1 MAKLNPPLPFQLA
14 VSGADRVGMKS
25 KAPRQFSRARQTL
38 PRSQVVAEDSEDDLG
53 YELFADSN
61 FTSAGEPKLHNGL
74 S

>member
-1 MAKLNPPLPFQLA
+1 MAKLHPPFPLELP

-25 KAPRQFSRARQTL
+25 KSPRQFSRTRQTL
-38 PRSQVVAEDSEDDLG
+38 PRSEVVAEDTQDDLG

-61 FTSAGEPKLHNGL
+61 FTSASEPKLHDGL